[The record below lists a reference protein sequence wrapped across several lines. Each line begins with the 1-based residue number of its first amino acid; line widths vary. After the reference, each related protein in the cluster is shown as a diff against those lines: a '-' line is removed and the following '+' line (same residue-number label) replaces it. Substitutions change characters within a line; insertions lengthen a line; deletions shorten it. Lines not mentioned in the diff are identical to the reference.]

1 MEFQKGLCGRIAE
14 IVQESNL
21 PAGRQGRP
29 ILPWGLSKQRAFD
42 DERNSVL
49 SYNGDTFLLLHPRSD
64 TPERFHIHAAQKRIE
79 ACSQHP
85 KTTDDK

>member
-1 MEFQKGLCGRIAE
+1 M
-14 IVQESNL
+14 QE
-21 PAGRQGRP
+21 GP
-29 ILPWGLSKQRAFD
+29 ILLWGLSKQRAFE

-64 TPERFHIHAAQKRIE
+64 IPELFRIHADRKRIE